1 MGLRR
6 IIKNL
11 VNSKKQ
17 NLPFLNE
24 SYSQEGED
32 LLLARIFEN
41 QTDGFFIDV
50 GALHP
55 QRFSNTFKFY
65 KLGWRG
71 INIDAMPQS
80 MIEFNKIR
88 PEDINLEIPVS
99 DKKEVLSYYIFN
111 EPALNT
117 FSKEMAEERSKKEIY
132 NVQKVVDIETRTLTD
147 ILDKYLP
154 EGRAIDFLTIDVEG
168 LDFQVL
174 KSNNWEKYQP
184 KMILLENELEIQEM
198 IGSSIDLF
206 MQAKNYQLYAKTVKT
221 FFYKN
226 KNFSI

>member
-41 QTDGFFIDV
+41 QTDGFFVDV

-206 MQAKNYQLYAKTVKT
+206 MQEKNYQLYAKTVKT

>member
-6 IIKNL
+6 ILKNL
-11 VNSKKQ
+11 FNNGKHT
-17 NLPFLNE
+17 LPFLNE

-41 QTDGFFIDV
+41 QMDGFFVDV

-80 MIEFNKIR
+80 MIEFNHVR
-88 PEDINLEIPVS
+88 PEDINLETPVS
-99 DKKEVLSYYIFN
+99 DKKQVLSYHIFN

-132 NVQKVVDIETRTLTD
+132 NVQQVVDIETRTLTD
-147 ILDKYLP
+147 ILDEYLP

-184 KMILLENELEIQEM
+184 KMILLENELELHEM

-206 MQAKNYQLYAKTVKT
+206 MQEKNYQLYAKTVKT